1 MYFSLCGRL
10 NSTRKLRVNGLAS
23 AAFGGF
29 FIFHILVGATGTG
42 RTTAS
47 TALGATCSGFLA
59 ASGALTGRTAVQ
71 DECGSC
77 DQAGNTETCKDLFQV
92 FDFHNDLLS
101 G

>member
-1 MYFSLCGRL
+1 
-10 NSTRKLRVNGLAS
+10 VNGLAS

-29 FIFHILVGATGTG
+29 LVFHILVGATGTG
-42 RTTAS
+42 RAAAS
-47 TALGATCSGFLA
+47 TALGATCSVFFA
-59 ASGALTGRTAVQ
+59 ASGALTGRAAVQ
-71 DECGSC
+71 NERRSC